1 MNDLIV
7 FYCVDLGNKNEM
19 RNIKD
24 YENLIREKKIHTFI
38 YCFLIIY
45 SIFTLP
51 SRIGK
56 RIRIRIRL

>member
-24 YENLIREKKIHTFI
+24 YENLIREKKIHIFI

-51 SRIGK
+51 SRIGE
-56 RIRIRIRL
+56 